1 MYTNAPPTKHPSEQN
16 CKIAPVQS
24 ELARINGW
32 KDTFDALP
40 SILVVVSYGALADR
54 IGRKPCLLLSMLGVL
69 LSEIWTRLVCWS
81 SSLRLVWLPGLFRL
95 LGGGNLVVS
104 SIVCVM
110 VADVFPEDDRATAL
124 YRLSSFFILG
134 EILATPVSAAMMTCS
149 SWTPYLL
156 GLAIVAL
163 GLPIAC
169 FLPETL
175 NRRSIEPLT
184 DENQISLIEQL
195 QQRVRQFSHLTRF
208 LWTGNIM
215 LALFM
220 FLTSSLNRQS
230 TSLLLQYSSARYD
243 WSLAHASLFL
253 ALRGVATVFTFAFL
267 MPTITGLLARAL
279 RMSPTVKDRRMSQ
292 ASGGLSIMG
301 IRPGRDCHC
310 A

>member
-1 MYTNAPPTKHPSEQN
+1 
-16 CKIAPVQS
+16 
-24 ELARINGW
+24 
-32 KDTFDALP
+32 
-40 SILVVVSYGALADR
+40 
-54 IGRKPCLLLSMLGVL
+54 
-69 LSEIWTRLVCWS
+69 
-81 SSLRLVWLPGLFRL
+81 
-95 LGGGNLVVS
+95 
-104 SIVCVM
+104 M